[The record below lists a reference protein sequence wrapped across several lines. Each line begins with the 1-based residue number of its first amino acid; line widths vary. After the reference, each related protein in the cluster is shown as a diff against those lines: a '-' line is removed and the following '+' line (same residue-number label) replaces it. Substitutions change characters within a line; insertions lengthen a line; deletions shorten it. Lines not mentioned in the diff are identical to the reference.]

1 MKLYHCAG
9 ARSLR
14 ALWALEEVGRDC
26 DLVVMPF
33 PPRKQ
38 VAGWMDANPLGTIP
52 LLVDGDQRMT
62 ESVAIAQYLVTGT
75 SLEVRAGEAEFGW
88 YLDFLHHAD
97 ATLTFP
103 QTVFMRFKLF
113 EPHRGLE
120 TAGQL
125 YADWFVARLAKVA
138 ARLEAREYLAA
149 GRFTAADIAVAY
161 ALFLAT
167 RIGLGDR
174 LPPRLAGWLGVDG
187 GEMGRRVE
195 AADQFQ
201 RLAGVDQIIDDQD
214 AGAVPHQLGLWR
226 LDHDCGGRLQ

>member
-1 MKLYHCAG
+1 MKLYHCVG

-14 ALWALEEVGRDC
+14 ALWAIEERGIDC
-26 DLVVMPF
+26 ELVVMPF

-52 LLVDGDQRMT
+52 LLVDGDLRMT
-62 ESVAIAQYLVTGT
+62 ESVAITQFLVTKT
-75 SLEVRAGEAEFGW
+75 LLSVAPGEADYGA

-103 QTVFMRFKLF
+103 QTVYMRFKLF

-120 TAGQL
+120 TAGLL
-125 YADWFVARLAKVA
+125 YADWFVARLAKLA
-138 ARLEAREYLAA
+138 ARLDDRDYLAA
-149 GRFTAADIAVAY
+149 GRFTAADIAIAY

-174 LPPRLAGWLGVDG
+174 LPPRLAEWLGVMTARPAFQRAL
-187 GEMGRRVE
+187 ERE
-195 AADQFQ
+195 AAASVVTD
-201 RLAGVDQIIDDQD
+201 VT
-214 AGAVPHQLGLWR
+214 GA
-226 LDHDCGGRLQ
+226 